1 MQVFELAD
9 EFNLTSV
16 EAAEICVAAG
26 VVDATAA
33 TDLTDAQV
41 ARWRTLAAARA
52 DWLAREAR
60 APVGVASS
68 EFGPLPA
75 APWETPSA
83 DDDTAASVPPWADPQ
98 RSTTVHAPPAVDTR
112 PPPLSPYAPAALAL
126 SVISLIIPFVV
137 GIGALALGWYAKD
150 RIDRS
155 EGQVRGRSLATA
167 AQVVAAIG
175 IVGWTLLLVASIY
188 QDARSS
194 RTDDGQVETGLIG
207 WDEIGVG
214 RCVRIPRADLAVE
227 NWMSLDCAEPHEA
240 EVYATERVAPTT
252 NPNEPYP
259 GRASLVPGAT
269 RLCEERFAAY
279 IGEPYAASDLRI
291 AVYFPTPSNWDASG
305 DRTIGCIVFRDD
317 YALIDSTLAGSGT

>member
-16 EAAEICVAAG
+16 VAAEICVAAG

-33 TDLTDAQV
+33 TELTDAQV
-41 ARWRTLAAARA
+41 ARWRTLAASRA
-52 DWLAREAR
+52 EWLAREER
-60 APVGVASS
+60 EPVGVAAS

-75 APWETPSA
+75 APWEATPPT
-83 DDDTAASVPPWADPQ
+83 DAATSVPPWADPE
-98 RSTTVHAPPAVDTR
+98 RATAVHAPPSVDTR
-112 PPPLSPYAPAALAL
+112 PPPWSPYAPAALVLA
-126 SVISLIIPFVV
+126 VISLVVPFVM

-155 EGQVRGRSLATA
+155 EGPVRGRSLATA

-175 IVGWTLLLVASIY
+175 IVAWTLLLAVSIY
-188 QDARSS
+188 QDVRSTG
-194 RTDDGQVETGLIG
+194 TDDGQVETGLIG
-207 WDEIGVG
+207 WDEIDVG

-227 NWMSLDCAEPHEA
+227 HWMSLDCSEPHEA
-240 EVYATERVAPTT
+240 EVYAAERLAPTT

-259 GRASLVPGAT
+259 GRASLIPGAT
-269 RLCEERFAAY
+269 RICEERFAAY
-279 IGEPYAASDLRI
+279 VGEPYAESDLQI
-291 AVYFPTPSNWDASG
+291 AVYFPTASNWTASG

-317 YALIDSTLAGSGT
+317 VALIDTTLAGSGS